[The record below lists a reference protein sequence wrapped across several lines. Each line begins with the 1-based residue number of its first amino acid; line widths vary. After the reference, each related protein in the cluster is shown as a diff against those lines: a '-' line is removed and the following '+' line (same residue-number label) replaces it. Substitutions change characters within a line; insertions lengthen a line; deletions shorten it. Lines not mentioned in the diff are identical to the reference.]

1 MLTDQNEVAKLDQT
15 SEAIEKAEGFIT
27 LGLNVDAWETL
38 EDLPSES
45 KNNQRVLEL
54 RLEILCHEKEWEKA
68 SILGE
73 SVTAVLPQS
82 AQGHFWL
89 AAARFQFGDKEGAR
103 KALERAI
110 ELDSGLRLKAL
121 DEPLL
126 DGVW

>member
-1 MLTDQNEVAKLDQT
+1 LDRIT
-15 SEAIEKAEGFIT
+15 HAIEKAEGFIT
-27 LGLNVDAWETL
+27 LGLNLDAWETL
-38 EDLPSES
+38 EDLPSEA

-54 RLEILCHEKEWEKA
+54 RLEILWYEKEWEKV

-73 SVTAVLPQS
+73 SITAVLPRS
-82 AQGHFWL
+82 AQARFWL
-89 AAARFQFGDKEGAR
+89 AVARFQCGDKEGAR